1 MNTYSI
7 KSVADLDAL
16 VEKMTEPCSEQG
28 PINTN
33 DINVYV
39 HYYGDDSPGEQGTSP
54 AGFSVYMAWSE
65 AKEKV
70 LARLSTEDVKA
81 FHATIDSF
89 QKNTKAGADNAANR
103 KVLSEYYKKILA
115 CTEDEKKALAEAKLK
130 QNLQSGTRVRVGKD
144 KGSIVMVL
152 DGGVSYAVILDKAKE
167 ANPHCHYTQ
176 GFTKGDFV
184 PLCDVCDDD
193 DGKFNCSKCKM
204 VRKVAPVTCLT
215 L

>member
-39 HYYGDDSPGEQGTSP
+39 HYYGDDSPGEKDTSP

-115 CTEDEKKALAEAKLK
+115 CTEDERRPWPKPSSNRTSSRALVSASAR
-130 QNLQSGTRVRVGKD
+130 TRDR
-144 KGSIVMVL
+144 SSWSSMA
-152 DGGVSYAVILDKAKE
+152 VSA
-167 ANPHCHYTQ
+167 
-176 GFTKGDFV
+176 
-184 PLCDVCDDD
+184 
-193 DGKFNCSKCKM
+193 M
-204 VRKVAPVTCLT
+204 R
-215 L
+215 